1 MKNYKPKVGD
11 NVMIALQDEV
21 LYWDIDT
28 QGDTLIVRVWKR
40 VFNLKSKAIKKISK
54 L

>member
-28 QGDTLIVRVWKR
+28 QGDTLIVRVW
-40 VFNLKSKAIKKISK
+40 
-54 L
+54 